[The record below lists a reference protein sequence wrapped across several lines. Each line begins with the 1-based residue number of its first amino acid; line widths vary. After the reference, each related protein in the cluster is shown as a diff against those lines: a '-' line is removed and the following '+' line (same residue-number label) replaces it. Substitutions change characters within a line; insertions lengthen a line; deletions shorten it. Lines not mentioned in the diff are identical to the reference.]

1 VTDGFSSR
9 PASLNHNANILVE
22 LAGYLEAGRPDG
34 ELATEA
40 KAPRSHRELGDEV
53 VKFTQFALD
62 QYQDAVA
69 LLTSLATKLHRT
81 GEEHLA
87 VDTQNQ
93 EMMNRL
99 LADTVLI
106 PPKQR

>member
-1 VTDGFSSR
+1 VTGGFSLR
-9 PASLNHNANILVE
+9 LPSLNHNANILVE

-40 KAPRSHRELGDEV
+40 KAPRSHREIGDEV
-53 VKFTQFALD
+53 VRFTQFALD

-69 LLTSLATKLHRT
+69 LLVSLATKLHRT

-87 VDTQNQ
+87 VDVQNQ

-99 LADTVLI
+99 LMDTTLI
-106 PPKQR
+106 PPEQR